1 MRFVDH
7 NHFDNLLIIKR
18 IIASIYIGVIDETC
32 MQHKTKPG
40 FKWSFAE
47 FKNALKASRL
57 FFASFLLA
65 IKEMKENH
73 LLIVLSSTLA

>member
-1 MRFVDH
+1 
-7 NHFDNLLIIKR
+7 
-18 IIASIYIGVIDETC
+18 

-40 FKWSFAE
+40 FKRSFAE

-65 IKEMKENH
+65 IKEMKENF
-73 LLIVLSSTLA
+73 LLFFISTLA

>member
-1 MRFVDH
+1 
-7 NHFDNLLIIKR
+7 
-18 IIASIYIGVIDETC
+18 

-40 FKWSFAE
+40 FKWSSAE

-65 IKEMKENH
+65 IKEMKENI
-73 LLIVLSSTLA
+73 L